1 MRCGGGAAGRFCRSA
16 GFFFS
21 TARGLFLRA
30 GFFFHAARGF
40 FRSGTHHERLAFT
53 VFALALCFK
62 AAIFFQH
69 ALAGGEF

>member
-1 MRCGGGAAGRFCRSA
+1 LRCRRGAARRFCRSA

-21 TARGLFLRA
+21 AAGGVFLGA
-30 GFFFHAARGF
+30 GFFLHAPRGF

-62 AAIFFQH
+62 TAIFFQH